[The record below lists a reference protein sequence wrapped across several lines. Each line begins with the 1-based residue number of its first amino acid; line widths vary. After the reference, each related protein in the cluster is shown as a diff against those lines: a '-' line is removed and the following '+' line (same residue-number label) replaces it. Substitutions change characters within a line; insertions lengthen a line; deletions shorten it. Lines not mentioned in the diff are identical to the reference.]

1 MSETTNPTKTP
12 SKQPVER
19 IIPIQIEN
27 QSPRRSTRNLEKSFA
42 SAASSSQQKP
52 PEPSKQEEKD
62 AEDDAVINES
72 ASEEISFIENDSE
85 LDFEIPE
92 RSVMP
97 CNQLEKIIF
106 VVDTALDDNCSL
118 FQLNEGVTCTPLAL
132 LKRAI
137 EMFLTSKSA
146 FDQKHQYALVVL
158 NENESNWIL
167 DFTADV
173 NKFLKELYA
182 LKECHAED
190 IFNLNSLFNV
200 INEYVSLEPVKDD
213 SMIPPAY
220 VVRTVLCYA
229 RSYTLPELTKTEEVE
244 NLLNSPYFTFDILM
258 THEPPNTD
266 NNCAKIAKILQ
277 EIDVKGFAYF
287 FSVARSAPGLFVA
300 MAKLLSHPLQRPI
313 QRLAN
318 YKLA

>member
-1 MSETTNPTKTP
+1 MSETTKTP

-42 SAASSSQQKP
+42 SVASSSQEKP
-52 PEPSKQEEKD
+52 PEPPKEEEKD
-62 AEDDAVINES
+62 ADDDTVINDS
-72 ASEEISFIENDSE
+72 ANEEISFIENDNE
-85 LDFEIPE
+85 IDFEIPE

-118 FQLNEGVTCTPLAL
+118 FQLKETVTFTPLAL

-137 EMFLTSKSA
+137 EMFLTSKSL

-158 NENESNWIL
+158 NENESTWVL
-167 DFTADV
+167 DFTNDV
-173 NKFLKELYA
+173 NRFLKELFA

-190 IFNLNSLFNV
+190 IFNLNSLFDV
-200 INEYVSLEPVKDD
+200 INENVILEPVKDDD
-213 SMIPPAY
+213 SMIPPAF
-220 VVRTVLCYA
+220 VVRTILCYA
-229 RSYTLPELTKTEEVE
+229 RSYTLPELRKTEVVE
-244 NLLNSPYFTFDILM
+244 SFLNSPYFTFDILM

-287 FSVARSAPGLFVA
+287 FSVARSAPELFVA

-318 YKLA
+318 YKLT